1 MGEFGRQP
9 KFCEGLEIVMNL
21 ILIGYR
27 AAGKTTV
34 GRLLAR
40 RLGWSFLDTDELIE
54 AQDGR
59 TIAQMV
65 EQEGWTHFRRLEKE
79 IVARVSAGSRQ
90 VIATGGGAV
99 LDPDNVTV
107 LRARG
112 RVVWLEADADTIRRR
127 LHGDDA
133 RPSLT
138 GEGTIREAAQ
148 VLAERRTA
156 YDRAAHWRLDTAR
169 LDPDRIAET
178 ILAREAGLLVSES

>member
-1 MGEFGRQP
+1 
-9 KFCEGLEIVMNL
+9 MNL

-54 AQDGR
+54 ARDGR
-59 TIAQMV
+59 TIARMV
-65 EQEGWTHFRRLEKE
+65 EQEGWDHFRRLEKE
-79 IVARVSAGSRQ
+79 VVAEVSALSRQ

-99 LDPDNVTV
+99 LDPDNVAA

-112 RVVWLEADADTIRRR
+112 RVVWLETDVDTIRRR
-127 LHGDDA
+127 LIGDDG

-138 GEGTIREAAQ
+138 GEGTVNEAARI
-148 VLAERRTA
+148 LAERRPA
-156 YDRAAHWRLDTAR
+156 YDRAAHWRLDTAG
-169 LDPDRIAET
+169 LDPESVAET
-178 ILAREAGLLVSES
+178 ILSREAGLLRPIHNKEEGDVTPKA